1 MSVSLLLMGTAALT
15 GCGQKD
21 SNTAK
26 IYKDVD
32 ACIADDIFTAER
44 CRSDF
49 AAAEKERLQNAPAY
63 ETAAAC
69 EKDYGVNDCQP
80 TTDAHRAGL
89 GHFIPFMAG
98 YVVGNTAQTYNA
110 NALYQPRG
118 SSDFRTAAGR
128 SLANS
133 TPITNRD
140 YAPRKK
146 DDDTQPS
153 YSSSSG
159 GGGGGGG
166 GSGRW
171 FSERSASSTTTAERG
186 GWGFRGFHLSS

>member
-1 MSVSLLLMGTAALT
+1 MKRSMSVSLLVMGTAALT

-21 SNTAK
+21 NNTAK

-32 ACIADDIFTAER
+32 ACIAEDIYTAER

-63 ETAAAC
+63 ETVAAC

-80 TTDAHRAGL
+80 TTGAHRAGL

-98 YVVGNTAQTYNA
+98 YVVGNVAQTYNA

-118 SSDFRTAAGR
+118 SSDLRTAAGQ

-133 TPITNRD
+133 KPIANTD
-140 YAPRKK
+140 FASRKK
-146 DDDTQPS
+146 DDGTQPS
-153 YSSSSG
+153 HSSSSG
-159 GGGGGGG
+159 GGGGSWRGY
-166 GSGRW
+166 SKP
-171 FSERSASSTTTAERG
+171 SVNSTTTVERG
-186 GWGFRGFHLSS
+186 GWGFRGFHLAG